1 MTAAIAPSVFTPPNP
16 PPTESPT
23 LLNLLIVD
31 DDRLVRDACREA
43 ATALG
48 YHTSTS
54 QSADQ
59 ALWLIGSQA
68 VDIVLLDLNLPD
80 PGRQDILREI
90 KHRRP
95 DIEVIVV
102 SANATVDSAVQ
113 AMKNGAYEYVTKPF
127 GLRELKLLLERVGAH
142 LKHKVENRRFSERI
156 KSDKGFGKIIGRAP
170 EMDTLYRIIGKAA
183 QSAHPV
189 LILGES
195 GTGKE
200 MVAHAIHHSGCRDH
214 RNERRKVLPPIAQPA
229 LAGGRGQDPPY
240 GTD

>member
-1 MTAAIAPSVFTPPNP
+1 VSRVIRRIS
-16 PPTESPT
+16 TESE
-23 LLNLLIVD
+23 
-31 DDRLVRDACREA
+31 RL
-43 ATALG
+43 
-48 YHTSTS
+48 
-54 QSADQ
+54 
-59 ALWLIGSQA
+59 
-68 VDIVLLDLNLPD
+68 
-80 PGRQDILREI
+80 DILREI
-90 KHRRP
+90 KRRRP
-95 DIEVIVV
+95 DIEVIVA
-102 SANATVDSAVQ
+102 SPNATVHSAVQ
-113 AMKNGAYEYVTKPF
+113 AMKNGADEYVAKPF
-127 GLRELKLLLERVGAH
+127 SLRELKLLLESVGAH